1 MSILTPGGLPR
12 IDRLGNAVQPD
23 FRNMIRL
30 ETLLDDPDFND
41 RERVR
46 LGLGLLYG
54 APPPCKDEDALKEL
68 RWFYSCGKENAAGE
82 AHNRNI
88 RLYDFEED
96 AECIYSAFFSAY
108 HIDLTAAALHWWQFM
123 ALFIQLPEST
133 LMSQKI
139 YYRGV
144 DISSLKGEQRKS
156 CELKK
161 KAFAL
166 KKKTVVTETLQELEA
181 RRLEYVNRRFAEAER
196 QTKRVLT
203 DGV

>member
-12 IDRLGNAVQPD
+12 TDRLGNAVQPD

-41 RERVR
+41 REKLR
-46 LGLGLLYG
+46 LSLGLLYG
-54 APPPCKDEDALKEL
+54 APSPCRDEDALKEL

-82 AHNRNI
+82 AHGRNI

-108 HIDLTAAALHWWQFM
+108 NIDLTAAALHWWQFM
-123 ALFIQLPEST
+123 ALFIQLPENT

-144 DISSLKGEQRKS
+144 DISGLKGEQRKS

-166 KKKTVVTETLQELEA
+166 KKKTVVAETLQELEA

-196 QTKRVLT
+196 QMKGVLT
-203 DGV
+203 DSV